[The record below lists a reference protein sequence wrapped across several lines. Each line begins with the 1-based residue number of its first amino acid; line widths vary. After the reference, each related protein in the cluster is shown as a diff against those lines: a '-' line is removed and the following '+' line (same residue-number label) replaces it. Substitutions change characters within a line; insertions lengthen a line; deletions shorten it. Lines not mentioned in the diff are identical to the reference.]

1 VRRLSFREPPE
12 LRNIAGV
19 LPIRHANSTS
29 RPAGVVL
36 AGANSSKNG
45 EMKMPKTLLVLTV
58 STAVALFSASG
69 FHAAKAQQE
78 YKPEAI
84 AKTLHHAPLPGVEG
98 HEIIVKHF
106 AFPPGHVGGK
116 HSHPGSVFVYV
127 VEGTLTVETA
137 AGTQEFGPGDLYPE
151 ELNTVMQGRNLSA
164 TDDLE
169 IVVFQIGEIG
179 KPMMVKAE

>member
-1 VRRLSFREPPE
+1 

-69 FHAAKAQQE
+69 FHAAQAQQE